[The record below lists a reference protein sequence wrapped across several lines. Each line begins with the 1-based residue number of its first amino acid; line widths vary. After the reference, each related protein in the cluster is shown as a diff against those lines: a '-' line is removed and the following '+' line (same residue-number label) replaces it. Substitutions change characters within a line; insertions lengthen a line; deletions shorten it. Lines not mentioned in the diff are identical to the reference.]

1 MGQWAGGWFQDESSS
16 LHVLCTLYLSLLH
29 QHHLRSS
36 GIRSRRLGAPALE
49 NKDIPYQ
56 VFEMLSI
63 QKYVT
68 VPDLFFGENFA
79 LKMRSPELESWT
91 LRKFLNHSGSQ
102 FLFLLVEDIMFYLM
116 GAPVDSATFFLNTE
130 HFQTAKPWKVC
141 ILGIFT
147 LHLSLPRVF
156 SSLGQAPA
164 TWCLSHCNDLPDG
177 LCPQSCDF
185 FKAPSI
191 FLPNLFFPQ
200 MWASSCYFP
209 L

>member
-1 MGQWAGGWFQDESSS
+1 MYC
-16 LHVLCTLYLSLLH
+16 VLYIYHYYINTTSD
-29 QHHLRSS
+29 HH
-36 GIRSRRLGAPALE
+36 IRSRRLGAPALE

-56 VFEMLSI
+56 VFEILSI
-63 QKYVT
+63 QKYGT
-68 VPDLFFGENFA
+68 VPDLFCGENFA

-116 GAPVDSATFFLNTE
+116 GTPVDSATFFLNTE
-130 HFQTAKPWKVC
+130 HFQAAEPWKVY

-147 LHLSLPRVF
+147 LHLSLPHVF
-156 SSLGQAPA
+156 SSLGQAPT

-185 FKAPSI
+185 FKAPSV
-191 FLPNLFFPQ
+191 FLPNLFFLQ

>member
-1 MGQWAGGWFQDESSS
+1 
-16 LHVLCTLYLSLLH
+16 
-29 QHHLRSS
+29 
-36 GIRSRRLGAPALE
+36 
-49 NKDIPYQ
+49 
-56 VFEMLSI
+56 
-63 QKYVT
+63 
-68 VPDLFFGENFA
+68 
-79 LKMRSPELESWT
+79 
-91 LRKFLNHSGSQ
+91 
-102 FLFLLVEDIMFYLM
+102 MFYLM

-185 FKAPSI
+185 FKAPSV

-200 MWASSCYFP
+200 M
-209 L
+209 